1 MARKRNHKDC
11 FVVASKVREFVR
23 KSSCFAGSD
32 LLEGINRNVAALLAR
47 AAERAK
53 NNKRKTVRSYDL

>member
-1 MARKRNHKDC
+1 MARKRNHKDS

-23 KSSCFAGSD
+23 KSNCFAGSD
-32 LLEGINRNVAALLAR
+32 LMDGINRNVAGLLAR